1 LRGGDRLADHS
12 RSQDAIHVS
21 ARGFGGGL
29 VPRMDLVA
37 AQRIASRLD
46 VLSTAPDGTGQFVF
60 DRDAKLLCW
69 DHDGR
74 GDAPAI
80 RLRTFPRRPAGAA
93 AKWW

>member
-1 LRGGDRLADHS
+1 
-12 RSQDAIHVS
+12 
-21 ARGFGGGL
+21 
-29 VPRMDLVA
+29 MDLVA

-46 VLSTAPDGTGQFVF
+46 GLSTAPDGTGQFVF

-80 RLRTFPRRPAGAA
+80 QIADLSTPTG
-93 AKWW
+93 WSGSEVVVIV